1 MPLSV
6 SSGVGPQGSQ
16 NSEYKEP
23 IKVEEKE
30 KFVPMKNKELLQ
42 QIRKSGKID
51 TALKVEDIDALSE
64 LPFMKPPPV
73 YLNKKPLSIKSS
85 QSNK

>member
-1 MPLSV
+1 
-6 SSGVGPQGSQ
+6 
-16 NSEYKEP
+16 
-23 IKVEEKE
+23 
-30 KFVPMKNKELLQ
+30 MKNKELLQ
-42 QIRKSGKID
+42 QMRKSGKAD

-64 LPFMKPPPV
+64 LPFMNPPPI